1 MKVFC
6 ILIVWKLL
14 ILLCSIFNMHKKKV
28 LVIIIGVFS
37 LVLLSAGIFLLWK
50 VNKKDE
56 TLSPTGS
63 SASGNTCDAKGAKWQ
78 SQPVSLPAYPY
89 GEKGGRGAGFNY
101 MTGDSDGVDIN
112 SITVDVDGIPVTDV
126 TKTAKADGRVEVDGY
141 VSKDTNGKYLMPGVK
156 TLTIKW
162 KDTKGAGAVAPCLV
176 STKFTISNVCDAIIS
191 EWETNPDGKIFDNC
205 ASIPFSY
212 ITSDTDGVKPESIKI
227 TIDGQQFTNF
237 QQTAVGTKGI
247 KVSGDLKNGAG
258 NTCLTAGRH
267 VLDIKWTD
275 KYDVGN
281 DCPCYASS
289 EFNVEGRNN
298 VCDAGSN
305 WGTNGKPTGEYK
317 YCQTISYSA
326 LLKDSDGISDKPT
339 VTLNGKTRNTKVT
352 PINAQSSTIT
362 ETLATTG
369 QCLAP
374 GSYNL
379 VIKWTDKLGVGDDK
393 NCVLK
398 TSFTVAKEPQPD
410 MTITKIPK
418 ETCIDNNTENVKS
431 ELSYTIKIKNNGQ
444 GEGKIS
450 NITDT
455 LDPKVVP
462 SSITNIS
469 NGGKVVGQKIVWDLT
484 GTDQVFAQGQEKE
497 YTYKYTVQK
506 EALGQYDNKVVA
518 TVEKTDTQPST
529 KIEAK
534 ANIPTSCEG
543 PGTPPPPAETPTVPT
558 TGIFDNSLIIV
569 GAGAIIMIIG
579 LAWDWLSPTSG
590 IFINKYRANKK
601 KTFEKKV
608 TKEA

>member
-1 MKVFC
+1 
-6 ILIVWKLL
+6 
-14 ILLCSIFNMHKKKV
+14 MHKKKV

-56 TLSPTGS
+56 TFSPTDS
-63 SASGNTCDAKGAKWQ
+63 SASGNTCDAKGAKWEY
-78 SQPVSLPAYPY
+78 QPVSSTAYPY
-89 GEKGGRGAGFNY
+89 GEKGGRGVPFDY
-101 MTGDSDGVDIN
+101 ITGDSDGVDIN
-112 SITVDVDGIPVTDV
+112 SITADVDGIPVTDL
-126 TKTAKADGRVEVDGY
+126 TKTAMSGGRVKVSGY
-141 VSKDTNGKYLMPGVK
+141 VSKDANGKYLMPGIK

-162 KDTKGAGAVAPCLV
+162 KDTKGAGNVAPCLV
-176 STKFTISNVCDAIIS
+176 STKFTISNVCDAVIS
-191 EWETNPDGKIFDNC
+191 KWETDPHGKTFDNC
-205 ASIPFSY
+205 ASIPFAY

-227 TIDGQQFTNF
+227 TIDNQPFTNF
-237 QQTAVGTKGI
+237 QQTAVGTQGI

-258 NTCLTAGRH
+258 NTCLTAGKHIVR
-267 VLDIKWTD
+267 IKWTD
-275 KYDVGN
+275 KFDVGN
-281 DCPCYASS
+281 ECPCDTWA

-305 WGTNGKPTGEYK
+305 WGANGKPTGEYK
-317 YCQTISYSA
+317 YCQPIEYNA
-326 LLKDSDGISDKPT
+326 VLKDSDGISDKPT
-339 VTLNGKTRNTKVT
+339 VTLNSKTRNTFKVT

-398 TSFTVAKEPQPD
+398 TSFTVAKELQPD

-431 ELSYTIKIKNNGQ
+431 ELSYIIKIKNNGQ

-455 LDPKVVP
+455 LDPKVVT

-469 NGGKVVGQKIVWDLT
+469 NGGKVVGQTIVWNLT
-484 GTDQVFAQGQEKE
+484 GADQVFTPGQEKQ

-543 PGTPPPPAETPTVPT
+543 PGTPPPPPPAETPTVPA

-590 IFINKYRANKK
+590 IFINKYRANKR